1 MIYDFG
7 LYEEINLNASI
18 KTSNHDYDDSK
29 RSSCAFTNDDSGGS
43 IETSNHVYHDYKRI
57 SRAFTNEETSNHV
70 YHDYKRISR
79 AFTNYGNGGWI
90 EHEDLPSPY
99 VIKTVKVIISKLKH
113 TSAIGYIDK
122 NDFFEEV
129 IETILNSASPKDMWI
144 TKRPLNVINKIAYN
158 IS

>member
-43 IETSNHVYHDYKRI
+43 I
-57 SRAFTNEETSNHV
+57 ETSNHV